1 MVIGIEAQRV
11 FRSSKHGMDIVVL
24 ETIRHL
30 QQIDRENQYVI
41 FVNEGPDKGCL
52 KETENFKI
60 VEFGAPYPIWE
71 QVKLPKMVRKYGCD
85 ILHCTSNTAPISC
98 PVPLLVTVH
107 DIIYFESNPL
117 FVRNYSM
124 YQRFGNLYR
133 RFVVKRNLKRAEK
146 IITVSRFEKECFIE
160 KFPWIASKLYVVY
173 NGVGKHFFVEE
184 GAESGF
190 KTSWKI
196 NKPYILFLGNTA
208 GKKNTQRVIQAFGKL
223 CVESNLPHE
232 LVVTDFDQGMGDKL
246 LSKLGLE
253 NCSTRINFLDYVPN
267 EQMPVLMSAADLFL
281 YPSLRESFGIPILEA
296 MAAQTPVITSEVSAM
311 PETAGNAALLVDP
324 FKVDAITDAMLQ
336 VLNKAEVRQEM
347 LEKGRLRAQEFTWQK
362 SAEQVLGV
370 YKEML
375 RPSEALK

>member
-41 FVNEGPDKGCL
+41 FVNEGPDKACL
-52 KETENFKI
+52 QETENFKI

-71 QVKLPKMVRKYGCD
+71 QIKLPKMLRKYGCD

-146 IITVSRFEKECFIE
+146 IITVSEFEKKRFIE
-160 KFPWIASKLYVVY
+160 RLPWIAPKLDVVY
-173 NGVGKHFFVEE
+173 NGVGKHFFVE
-184 GAESGF
+184 GATETGLDPG
-190 KTSWKI
+190 WKI
-196 NKPYILFLGNTA
+196 KVPYVLFFGNTA
-208 GKKNTQRVIQAFGKL
+208 AKKNTKRVIQAFGKL
-223 CVESNLPHE
+223 CREADLPHQ
-232 LVVTDFDQGMGDKL
+232 LVVTDFDRKMGDRL
-246 LSKLGLE
+246 LHKLGLE
-253 NCSTRINFLDYVPN
+253 DCSARFNFVGYVPN
-267 EQMPVLMSAADLFL
+267 EHMPKLMSAADLFL

-311 PETAGNAALLVDP
+311 PETAGDAALLVDP
-324 FKVDAITDAMLQ
+324 FSVDAICDAMLN
-336 VLNKAEVRQEM
+336 VLKKVELRQK
-347 LEKGRLRAQEFTWQK
+347 LVEKGRFRAQKFTWQK
-362 SAEQVLGV
+362 SAEQVLGM

-375 RPSEALK
+375 RLSETQK